1 VLRREAASFTPA
13 EARRLLRAPQI
24 LGLWCN
30 GSFADPN
37 DFCKRALACHTPASP
52 LGLLAAS
59 AADNCESA
67 QQRLEVG
74 TTLYLLS
81 YLSTTRYDTARNDL
95 RNDLATDEL
104 DCRPVAGAVLQALVH
119 AAALGPRD
127 FEREN
132 ATLGASRLL
141 GLLTVTRG
149 VHSRFDAKNTML
161 HEVLQH
167 ELGPL
172 REESA
177 ATALMALL
185 TELMETQRSAE
196 FASQS
201 DAWLEAGAQLE
212 ALHRRPF
219 GSYPQGPFSLLAIA
233 LALHN
238 IGRTAL
244 AAGCTLRG
252 ASTPDEALPAL
263 AARLLKLVSD
273 AVRRRGLLLHQ
284 LAHVEERAAEL
295 RKTQALIDE
304 AMLRDPSLLAADQRT
319 LAQANLENP
328 EHWHTNA
335 RYTQHRTSCRHPHPH
350 PLCTPGP

>member
-1 VLRREAASFTPA
+1 M
-13 EARRLLRAPQI
+13 
-24 LGLWCN
+24 
-30 GSFADPN
+30 
-37 DFCKRALACHTPASP
+37 
-52 LGLLAAS
+52 
-59 AADNCESA
+59 
-67 QQRLEVG
+67 G
-74 TTLYLLS
+74 TTLCLLS
-81 YLSTTRYDTARNDL
+81 YLSTTRYNTARNDL

-185 TELMETQRSAE
+185 TELMDTQRSAE

-263 AARLLKLVSD
+263 AARLLKLVPD
-273 AVRRRGLLLHQ
+273 ALRRRGLLLHR
-284 LAHVEERAAEL
+284 LAHAEQRAAEWQ
-295 RKTQALIDE
+295 RTQARIDE
-304 AMLRDPSLLAADQRT
+304 AMRRNPSLLAADLGT

-328 EHWHTNA
+328 EHYHKNA
-335 RYTQHRTSCRHPHPH
+335 RYTQHRTSHRHPHPH
-350 PLCTPGP
+350 PLCSAHPGFPRLLHPDARPSVVGSRRSSASSSPAPPAPRPWTLLCESVGLTCGRR